1 MPNWVMN
8 ELTCI
13 FQTKEELDAFKN
25 KANTEGLYN
34 SFIPMPTVLDGT
46 RCPHL
51 DPDAF
56 IAQVNKRKG
65 TNFLSL
71 EGIVIEGIASQ
82 RANEML
88 KNVKAFI
95 VLLETDIFSNESMMY
110 SKKMIEDLKSYESI
124 LEKNIIIDEWDAEI
138 ATQLIQNL
146 KAFEE
151 TGYHEW
157 YAWNLDNWGVK
168 WDAHD
173 CKSKELTDFNTI
185 IFNFNSPWGTPEHFV
200 IKLSK
205 LYPDATFEMVSGS
218 IENDSHYEFTCVNG
232 KFEETCSYDSFREAV
247 EDGKW
252 GGWDEWS
259 VLLEESEEV

>member
-13 FQTKEELDAFKN
+13 FQIKEELDAFKN

-51 DPDAF
+51 DPDVF
-56 IAQVNKRKG
+56 IAQVNKNRG
-65 TNFLSL
+65 TKFLTL
-71 EGIVIEGIASQ
+71 EGIKLAG
-82 RANEML
+82 
-88 KNVKAFI
+88 
-95 VLLETDIFSNESMMY
+95 
-110 SKKMIEDLKSYESI
+110 
-124 LEKNIIIDEWDAEI
+124 EKWDAEI

-205 LYPDATFEMVSGS
+205 LYPNATFEMVSGS
-218 IENDSHYEFTCVNG
+218 IENDSHYEFTCVDG
-232 KFEETCSYDSFREAV
+232 KYEETCSYDNFREAV

-252 GGWDEWS
+252 GGLNEWAE
-259 VLLEESEEV
+259 LLEETE

>member
-51 DPDAF
+51 EPDAF
-56 IAQVNKRKG
+56 IAQINNSRG
-65 TNFLSL
+65 TKFQTL
-71 EGIVIEGIASQ
+71 EGIKLAG
-82 RANEML
+82 
-88 KNVKAFI
+88 
-95 VLLETDIFSNESMMY
+95 
-110 SKKMIEDLKSYESI
+110 
-124 LEKNIIIDEWDAEI
+124 EKWDAEI

-200 IKLSK
+200 KQLSK

-218 IENDSHYEFTCVNG
+218 IENDSHYEFTCVDG
-232 KFEETCSYDSFREAV
+232 KYEETCSYDNFREAV

-252 GGWDEWS
+252 GGLNEWAE
-259 VLLEESEEV
+259 LLEETE